1 MPITINSST
10 TVKTL
15 TANSSTTVK
24 KGYANNSV
32 LVYSADMAIFE
43 NGELLDGTTLSNFSK
58 RTDVSDGYG
67 NKNCL
72 ECVVQAAL
80 DDWEYAHGYIE
91 FDVTDYSS
99 VEVEFLYPCWAR
111 YAVTNVWCGLDDE
124 EAEDLGEASY
134 YSESEILTR
143 TYNTSSLTG
152 NHKFMVK
159 LSLDSNTSDNT
170 NISNIHFI
178 VRKIIGHA

>member
-1 MPITINSST
+1 MPIKVNTTTIKKLKVNT
-10 TVKTL
+10 TN
-15 TANSSTTVK
+15 AK
-24 KGYANNSV
+24 KAYANTT
-32 LVYSADMAIFE
+32 LVFSADVSIFE
-43 NGELLDGTTLSNFSK
+43 NGTLIDGATLSNFSK
-58 RTDVSDGYG
+58 RTDISDGYA

-72 ECVVQAAL
+72 ECVVQAKL
-80 DDWEYAHGYIE
+80 DDWEYKHGYIQ

-111 YAVTNVWCGLDDE
+111 YADTNVWCGLDDE

-134 YSESEILTR
+134 YSESTIETR
-143 TYNTSSLTG
+143 TYDTSALTG

-159 LSLDSNTSDNT
+159 LSLDSNTSDAT
-170 NISNIHFI
+170 NVANIHFI